1 MGTKYPSLK
10 RLAKEVLGV
19 DVQGGE
25 HSSVEDARVA
35 MWLYRREKEGFEREW
50 MRRWGVVE
58 KRRARERGK
67 DGMHDG
73 DGDEEAGSGRSG
85 KRRRKRK
92 K

>member
-50 MRRWGVVE
+50 MRRWGAVE
-58 KRRARERGK
+58 KGRGK
-67 DGMHDG
+67 
-73 DGDEEAGSGRSG
+73 G
-85 KRRRKRK
+85 KGEGWDA
-92 K
+92 